1 MTEVNALA
9 QVYGNVSILVPADW
23 RFTPGRRLK
32 VEGSIH
38 SSGVTKSR
46 KSAPPRDPETG
57 SSNLWVFPCFRSKT
71 FGTITFHQ
79 DVSNIRFDSELFI
92 RFRELYFRNRSWIQ
106 RFLEMKEVKEIA
118 VINVSSRVENL
129 FPEAH

>member
-46 KSAPPRDPETG
+46 KSAPPETRRLVVAIYG
-57 SSNLWVFPCFRSKT
+57 SSHVFDQRPSVLLHFTKM
-71 FGTITFHQ
+71 FLI
-79 DVSNIRFDSELFI
+79 FDST
-92 RFRELYFRNRSWIQ
+92 RSCSLGSVSCTSAI
-106 RFLEMKEVKEIA
+106 EA
-118 VINVSSRVENL
+118 GYNVSWK
-129 FPEAH
+129 